1 LGEPGFSKI
10 DESKNLSRKKMKGRI
25 AITFGDRVE
34 NNVGMEILGKSAES
48 GFTCSE
54 LKKLAKKYNGEFH
67 DLRKVIRFQFS
78 EDSEE
83 EDEGEVDIPDHP
95 ELPEAGIVIFRGLLK
110 ELVDIKKLR
119 KEQLELE
126 YDKKAYMRGRV
137 VNKLARW
144 NLCFTE
150 KEQEPDYEEGQ
161 GRTYSFKSLK
171 YLNQVR
177 KALGEKFGKKAENL
191 LAESNYYFDM
201 KNCGIGFHGDTE
213 RKIVLC
219 CSLGETTNLFFRWY
233 FRDRRIYS
241 PFQFEIRDGD
251 IYLMSEEAVG
261 NKWKK
266 KAPCLR
272 HAAGSQK
279 YVKN

>member
-1 LGEPGFSKI
+1 ME
-10 DESKNLSRKKMKGRI
+10 GRI

-34 NNVGMEILGKSAES
+34 NNAGMEILGKSAEN
-48 GFTCSE
+48 GFTCKE
-54 LKKLAKKYNGEFH
+54 LKELAKKFGGEYH

-83 EDEGEVDIPDHP
+83 DEGEIDIPEHP
-95 ELPEAGIVIFRGLLK
+95 ELPESGIVIFRGILS
-110 ELVDIKKLR
+110 ELVDIEKFR
-119 KEQLELE
+119 KEQLKLE
-126 YDKKAYMRGRV
+126 YDKMALMRGRV

-150 KEQEPDYEEGQ
+150 EEQEPDYDEGR
-161 GRTYSFKSLK
+161 GRTYSFNDLK
-171 YLNQVR
+171 YLKQVR
-177 KALGEKFGKKAENL
+177 KGLGEKFGRKAKNL
-191 LAESNYYFDM
+191 LAESNYYYNM

-233 FRDRRIYS
+233 FKDRRIYS
-241 PFQFEIRDGD
+241 PFQFEIHEGD
-251 IYLMSEEAVG
+251 IYIMSEAAVG
-261 NKWKK
+261 NNWKK